1 MNKKFPIKT
10 ETACQFKWTWSTIF
24 LGSGTTTSC
33 HRCRHWEFDTETIKN
48 FHNHPGKIKDRE
60 KMLEGLWPGNGCEY
74 CKRVEQS
81 GGVSERVAWI
91 NDKDLVPPELESD
104 TTATVVT
111 PRLLEVYFTNLCN
124 QACVYCRPQ
133 FSSLIQHEY
142 NKFGP
147 IAVNPQYEEFQQHPD
162 YNVFLKKFWEWMEE
176 NSSELYEFQVL
187 GGEPLFQDE
196 FNQCLDFF
204 DAHPNP
210 NLTWR
215 IFTNL
220 KHNHEQFTKKIKKIE
235 KLIDERKI
243 KHFQMVC
250 SIDSWGEQAEY
261 ARYGMNIKNWLEN
274 FETLINSTGISIHIH
289 MTVMPLTLITMG
301 QLLDTINEFRKR
313 KDITISSNTLV
324 MPSCMNPYN
333 FGDTLAPYLQEV
345 INKFSDTEHDIVQ
358 RECLEGMLATMKN
371 AVPNISEIQNF
382 RNYLDEIDRR
392 RNTNWKELFPQLDRI
407 SCNLIQK

>member
-1 MNKKFPIKT
+1 MNKIFPIST

-33 HRCRHWEFDTETIKN
+33 HRCFHWEFDTSTIKD
-48 FHNHPGKIKDRE
+48 FHNLPGKIKDRE
-60 KMLEGLWPGNGCEY
+60 KMLDGVWPGNGCEY
-74 CKRVEQS
+74 CKKVEEA
-81 GGVSERVAWI
+81 GGISERIAWI
-91 NDKDLVPPELESD
+91 NDKDLVPPELD
-104 TTATVVT
+104 TNPTATVVT

-133 FSSLIQHEY
+133 FSSLIQHEF
-142 NKFGP
+142 NKFGS
-147 IAVNPQYEEFQQHPD
+147 IAVNPQYEEFSQHPD
-162 YNVFLKKFWEWMEE
+162 YNVFLNKFWEWMTEH
-176 NSSELYEFQVL
+176 SSELYEFQVL

-204 DAHPNP
+204 DSHPNP

-220 KHNHEQFTKKIKKIE
+220 KHNHEQFIKKINKIE
-235 KLIDERKI
+235 KLITDGKI

-261 ARYGMNIKNWLEN
+261 ARYGMSIKNWLEN
-274 FETLINSTGISIHIH
+274 FETLINSKGISIHIH

-301 QLLDTINEFRKR
+301 DLLDTINQYRKR

-333 FGDTLAPYLQEV
+333 FGDALVPYLEEV
-345 INKFSDTEHDIVQ
+345 IKKFSNTEHDLVQ
-358 RECLEGMLATMKN
+358 KECLNGILTTMKTSK
-371 AVPNISEIQNF
+371 PNILEIQNF

-392 RNTNWKELFPQLDRI
+392 RNTDWRKLFPQLDEI
-407 SCNLIQK
+407 SFNLMQQ